1 MYKKYEVYASCYVLN
16 KFVIEIRQRKS
27 RVILHV
33 CRDLLLVDNALVSI
47 NDGCLP
53 LPLLGEVDL
62 SNADSVVACVFCTGV
77 SIGPGVS
84 VEGGKV
90 EVLGAVIVLPRRHTH
105 GVRLGSEITLS
116 GISLQG
122 LVKDL
127 NGAATVV
134 ENGLNSTVREHWP
147 FVLAVVG
154 PRALPD
160 LFLSWV
166 SALLLDV
173 RSVEDI

>member
-33 CRDLLLVDNALVSI
+33 CRDLLVDNAPVSSRQ
-47 NDGCLP
+47 DGGLP

-62 SNADSVVACVFCTGV
+62 SNADSVVACVF
-77 SIGPGVS
+77 SIVFGISPLVA
-84 VEGGKV
+84 VEGGQV
-90 EVLGAVIVLPRRHTH
+90 EVLGAVIVLLRRHTH
-105 GVRLGSEITLS
+105 GVRLGIEIAD
-116 GISLQG
+116 
-122 LVKDL
+122 VKDL

-134 ENGLNSTVREHWP
+134 ENGLNLTFLEHWP
-147 FVLAVVG
+147 FVLVVVD

-160 LFLSWV
+160 LFLSWL

-173 RSVEDI
+173 RSVVDI

>member
-27 RVILHV
+27 RAILHV
-33 CRDLLLVDNALVSI
+33 CRDLLLVDNASVSSGQ
-47 NDGCLP
+47 DGGLP

-62 SNADSVVACVFCTGV
+62 SNADSVVACVF
-77 SIGPGVS
+77 SIVFGISPLVA
-84 VEGGKV
+84 VEGGQV
-90 EVLGAVIVLPRRHTH
+90 EVLGAVIVLLRRHTH
-105 GVRLGSEITLS
+105 GVRLGIEIAD
-116 GISLQG
+116 
-122 LVKDL
+122 VKDL

-134 ENGLNSTVREHWP
+134 ENGLNLTFLEHWP
-147 FVLAVVG
+147 FVLVVVD

-160 LFLSWV
+160 LFLSWL

-173 RSVEDI
+173 RSVVDI